1 MSWVGWESFVKVHS
15 SNKYR
20 LSIYVPGSVLGTGD
34 TTVNKA
40 AKVTKFFLSRLSTSN
55 K

>member
-1 MSWVGWESFVKVHS
+1 MF
-15 SNKYR
+15 KY
-20 LSIYVPGSVLGTGD
+20 LLVSCYVPGSVLGAGD